1 MEVIY
6 GIHAV
11 EEALNARGRSFEYV
25 AIARDRHDAKVQRVI
40 DSCRA
45 AGIAVRFEAREH
57 LNRLAKTAS
66 HQGVVAIAAQKK
78 YNDLDEILRHKRG
91 HHAFVVVLDGVED
104 PHNLGAILRTADA
117 AGVDGVV
124 LPERRAVGVTATVVK
139 ASAGASEHVPVA
151 KVTNIAR
158 TVEELKSSNVW
169 TVGLDERG
177 SQPYD
182 KVDYRMDCAIVLGAE
197 GRGLHDLVRKKC
209 DYLVSIPM
217 MGKVPSLNVSVAGAV
232 VMYEVARQ
240 RRAEK

>member
-25 AIARDRHDAKVQRVI
+25 AVARDRHDAKVQRVI

-45 AGIAVRFEAREH
+45 AGIAVRFEGREH

-78 YNDLDEILRHKRG
+78 YNDLDEILQHKRG
-91 HHAFVVVLDGVED
+91 QHSFVVVLDGVED

-124 LPERRAVGVTATVVK
+124 LPERRAGGLTATFVK

-158 TVEELKSSNVW
+158 TVEELKSNNIW

-182 KVDYRMDCAIVLGAE
+182 QVDYRMDCAIVLGAE